1 MTSDRSSR
9 AGRLDKKFT
18 ASLQKSPRKGGWT
31 YVVWRDSADYFGTR
45 GLVKVSGTV
54 NGHPFRSAFMARGDG
69 TQMLPIRADVREAI
83 GKGPGDR
90 VTVHLLRR
98 IG

>member
-1 MTSDRSSR
+1 MTVDRSSR
-9 AGRLDKKFT
+9 AGRLDKRFT
-18 ASLQKSPRKGGWT
+18 ASLQKSPTKGGWT
-31 YVVWRDSADYFGTR
+31 YVVWRDSAEYFGTR

-69 TQMLPIRADVREAI
+69 TQMLPIRADVREAM

-98 IG
+98 LG